1 MANTKRYHFQ
11 TRTAEIAY
19 GSNTT
24 YERYAPN
31 QDTGITVIRRLVAD
45 RSPKQTPT
53 GVHNETA
60 IE

>member
-1 MANTKRYHFQ
+1 MHFQ

-24 YERYAPN
+24 YERCAPN
-31 QDTGITVIRRLVAD
+31 QDTGINAIRRLVASAD
-45 RSPKQTPT
+45 RNPKQTPT
-53 GVHNETA
+53 SVHNETYA